1 MEKSFNRVSKVASL
15 VMLSIYSSTVVV
27 SPLVM
32 AHANAQGN
40 IVVVPYENGILVPYE
55 VVAGDTLSAIS
66 QHHGVT
72 IDALRDLN
80 KGAFNPPSG
89 DVIKVG
95 QIIYVPAN
103 RVHVLPE
110 LGGGKKS
117 EGGNEKTEAF
127 IAEQAKRWG
136 QSYGQDS
143 QAEQRVIGLN
153 SDTRFSKSENDGNST
168 SFMDG
173 EKQYL
178 KQQAKSA
185 FEGEANERANS
196 LMGGLGTAR
205 VKLGFDDD
213 FRLKRYEADVLAPLM
228 DNGERMVF
236 VQVGGRYDDS
246 SNRTIFNLGVGQR
259 HFFDQ
264 WMLGYNGFFDYDVTR
279 SHSRLGLGGE
289 AWADFLKL
297 SANAYTPLS
306 GWKDSRDFDEYLE
319 RAARGFDLNAK
330 YYLPQY
336 PQVGLSA
343 KLEQYFGD
351 EVDLLG
357 SKKLERNPYAGTLG
371 LEWQPVPLFKVGV
384 DHREAKGNQS
394 DTQFKVGLEWKLG
407 ATLDEMLNAG
417 KVAGSRQLQGMRHD
431 LVERNNNIVLEYK
444 EKQRSASVEHAPLQG
459 MSGDVITLNPAVSL
473 SNGQVVS
480 WRWSAADP
488 LLQGALSDAN
498 IQSPTLT
505 LPALPPEVLLDKE
518 FALYLTVTDERGRSY
533 QSSAIPVLVQVN
545 PQQLLHRL
553 VVVADG
559 QSLADSHAAPDTD
572 IAIDDAGT
580 TIEFVLVRQLKD
592 DHAAYAI
599 EPAQEVLFDQLTG
612 FQVEQLEGELRNRSS
627 ARSSKAAAEQVWV
640 NKLRVTPRNPGE
652 PLPAE
657 LLSFSAKGSAGETG
671 RVNIT
676 LSTANAIDQEQAPLV
691 SDLRLAGKLELG
703 QALSATY
710 RFDAQG
716 GDRNDHATYAW
727 GTQGETAARVTDG
740 QSVSESGQVP
750 GFTLSAAEVGE
761 IIELSLQAKNGLAV
775 TGNTLTVDSSMGSGE
790 GNETEGGPTVVDP
803 HNYRVELRYQSSA
816 TQEDNGVAGER
827 PVANQ
832 DQITAFC
839 QIEGQAEFTQCDEDR
854 YTLRWLVRDQS
865 GAEQEINDATSNS
878 YTARSEDQGK
888 RVLVEAALKQ
898 P

>member
-1 MEKSFNRVSKVASL
+1 MNKSFNRVSKVASL

-55 VVAGDTLSAIS
+55 VMVGDTISAIS
-66 QHHGVT
+66 QRHGVT
-72 IDALRDLN
+72 VDTLRDLN
-80 KGAFNPPSG
+80 KGILNPPSG
-89 DVIKVG
+89 DVIQVG

-110 LGGGKKS
+110 LGGAKKGD
-117 EGGNEKTEAF
+117 GGNEKTEAF
-127 IAEQAKRWG
+127 IAEQAKRIG
-136 QSYGQDS
+136 QTYGQDNE
-143 QAEQRVIGLN
+143 AEQRILGLN
-153 SDTRFSKSENDGNST
+153 GDTRFGKGENSRNSP
-168 SFMDG
+168 SLMEN

-178 KQQAKSA
+178 KQQVKSV

-213 FRLKRYEADVLAPLM
+213 FSLKRYEADVLTPLM
-228 DNGERMVF
+228 DDGERMLF
-236 VQVGGRYDDS
+236 VQAGGRYDDN

-259 HFFDQ
+259 HFFDE
-264 WMLGYNGFFDYDVTR
+264 WMLGYNGFFDYDLTR

-297 SANAYTPLS
+297 SANVYTPLS

-319 RAARGFDLNAK
+319 RAARGVDLNAK

-357 SKKLERNPYAGTLG
+357 SKKLERNPYAGTVG

-444 EKQRSASVEHAPLQG
+444 EKQRSASVEHAPLHG

-533 QSSAIPVLVQVN
+533 QSSAIPVVVQVN
-545 PQQLLHRL
+545 PDQLRHRL
-553 VVVADG
+553 VVVAEG
-559 QSLADSHAAPDTD
+559 QSIADSHASPEAE
-572 IAIDDAGT
+572 IAVDDAGT

-592 DHAAYAI
+592 DSSAYAT
-599 EPAQEVLFDQLTG
+599 EEAKEVVFDQLTG
-612 FQVEQLEGELRNRSS
+612 FHVEQLEGEQRSRSGARN
-627 ARSSKAAAEQVWV
+627 AKAADEQVWV

-652 PLPAE
+652 PLPVE

-676 LSTANAIDQEQAPLV
+676 LSTSNVIDEGQAPQI
-691 SDLRLAGKLELG
+691 SDLSLAGKLELG
-703 QALSATY
+703 QMLSATY

-716 GDRNDHATYAW
+716 GDRNDHSTYAW
-727 GTQGETAARVTDG
+727 GNQGETAARVTDG
-740 QSVSESGQVP
+740 QGVAESGQVP
-750 GFTLSAAEVGE
+750 GLTLSAAEVGE
-761 IIELSLQAKNGLAV
+761 VIELSLQAKNSLAV
-775 TGNTLTVDSSMGSGE
+775 TGNTLTVDTSMSSGE
-790 GNETEGGPTVVDP
+790 GNETDGGTTVVDP

-816 TQEDNGVAGER
+816 TQEDNGVTGER

-832 DQITAFC
+832 DKITAFC
-839 QIEGQAEFTQCDEDR
+839 QMEGQAEFSECDEAR
-854 YTLRWLVRDQS
+854 YALRWLTRDQN
-865 GAEQEINDATSNS
+865 GAEQEINDVASNS
-878 YTARSEDQGK
+878 YTARSAEQGK
-888 RVLVEAALKQ
+888 RILVEAELKQ
-898 P
+898 Q

>member
-15 VMLSIYSSTVVV
+15 VMLSIYSSTFVV

-32 AHANAQGN
+32 AHANVQGN

-55 VVAGDTLSAIS
+55 VMAGDTLSAIS
-66 QHHGVT
+66 QRHGVT
-72 IDALRDLN
+72 VDTLRDLN
-80 KGAFNPPSG
+80 KGTLNPPSG
-89 DVIKVG
+89 DVILVG

-103 RVHVLPE
+103 KVHVLPE
-110 LGGGKKS
+110 LGSNKKGDGS
-117 EGGNEKTEAF
+117 NDKTEAF
-127 IAEQAKRWG
+127 IANQAKRIG
-136 QSYGQDS
+136 QTYGQDNE
-143 QAEQRVIGLN
+143 AEQRVLGLN
-153 SDTRFSKSENDGNST
+153 GDTRFGKGENYRNSP
-168 SFMDG
+168 SLMEN

-178 KQQAKSA
+178 KQQVKSA

-213 FRLKRYEADVLAPLM
+213 FSLKRYEADVLAPLM

-259 HFFDQ
+259 HFFDE

-357 SKKLERNPYAGTLG
+357 SKKLERNPYAGTVG

-459 MSGDVITLNPAVSL
+459 MSGDVITLNPVVSL

-592 DHAAYAI
+592 DSSAYAI
-599 EPAQEVLFDQLTG
+599 EQTQEVLFDQLTG
-612 FQVEQLEGELRNRSS
+612 FQVEQLEGELRSRSG
-627 ARSSKAAAEQVWV
+627 ARNANAADEQVWV

-671 RVNIT
+671 RVNLT
-676 LSTANAIDQEQAPLV
+676 LSTANVIDEGQVPLV

-716 GDRNDHATYAW
+716 GDRNDRSTYAW
-727 GTQGETAARVTDG
+727 GNQGETVARVTDG
-740 QSVSESGQVP
+740 QSVAESGQVP

-775 TGNTLTVDSSMGSGE
+775 TGNTLTVDSSMSIGD
-790 GNETEGGPTVVDP
+790 GNETDGGPTVVDP
-803 HNYRVELRYQSSA
+803 HNYRVELRYDSSA
-816 TQEDNGVAGER
+816 TLEDNGVNGER

-832 DQITAFC
+832 DKITAFC
-839 QIEGQAEFTQCDEDR
+839 QMEGQAEFSECDEAR
-854 YTLRWLVRDQS
+854 YALRWLVRDPN
-865 GAEQEINDATSNS
+865 GAEQEINDASSS

-888 RVLVEAALKQ
+888 RVLVEADLRQ
-898 P
+898 Q

>member
-1 MEKSFNRVSKVASL
+1 M
-15 VMLSIYSSTVVV
+15 
-27 SPLVM
+27 
-32 AHANAQGN
+32 
-40 IVVVPYENGILVPYE
+40 VPYENGILVPYE
-55 VVAGDTLSAIS
+55 VMAGDTLSAIS
-66 QHHGVT
+66 LRHGVT
-72 IDALRDLN
+72 VDTLRDLN
-80 KGAFNPPSG
+80 KGTLNPPSG
-89 DVIKVG
+89 DVIQVG

-103 RVHVLPE
+103 KVHVLPE
-110 LGGGKKS
+110 LGSNKKGDGS
-117 EGGNEKTEAF
+117 NDKTEAF
-127 IAEQAKRWG
+127 IAEQAKRIG
-136 QSYGQDS
+136 QTYGQDS
-143 QAEQRVIGLN
+143 EAEQRVLGLN
-153 SDTRFSKSENDGNST
+153 GDTRFGKGENYRNSP
-168 SFMDG
+168 SLMEH

-178 KQQAKSA
+178 KQQVKSA

-213 FRLKRYEADVLAPLM
+213 FSLKRYEADVLAPLM
-228 DNGERMVF
+228 DNGERMLF
-236 VQVGGRYDDS
+236 VQAGGRYDDN

-259 HFFDQ
+259 HFFDE

-297 SANAYTPLS
+297 SANVYTPLS

-357 SKKLERNPYAGTLG
+357 SKKLERNPYAGTVG

-444 EKQRSASVEHAPLQG
+444 EKQRSASVEHAPLRG
-459 MSGDVITLNPAVSL
+459 VSGDLITLNPAVSL

-505 LPALPPEVLLDKE
+505 LPVLPPEVLLDKE
-518 FALYLTVTDERGRSY
+518 FALFLTVTDERGRSY
-533 QSSAIPVLVQVN
+533 QSSAIPVVVQVN
-545 PQQLLHRL
+545 PDQLRHRL
-553 VVVADG
+553 VVVAEG
-559 QSLADSHAAPDTD
+559 QSIADSHAAPEAE
-572 IAIDDAGT
+572 IAVDDAGT

-592 DHAAYAI
+592 DSSAYAI
-599 EPAQEVLFDQLTG
+599 EQAQEVVFDQLTG
-612 FQVEQLEGELRNRSS
+612 FQVEQLEGELRSRSG
-627 ARSSKAAAEQVWV
+627 ARNGKAADEQVWV
-640 NKLRVTPRNPGE
+640 NKLKVTPRNPGQ

-676 LSTANAIDQEQAPLV
+676 LSTANAIDLEQAPLV
-691 SDLRLAGKLELG
+691 SDLRLAGKLEVG
-703 QALSATY
+703 QTLSATY

-716 GDRNDHATYAW
+716 GDRNDHSTYVW
-727 GTQGETAARVTDG
+727 GNQGETAARVADG
-740 QSVSESGQVP
+740 QRVAESGQILP
-750 GFTLSAAEVGE
+750 LSLTTAEVGE

-775 TGNTLTVDSSMGSGE
+775 TGNTLTVDSSMSIGD

-803 HNYRVELRYQSSA
+803 HNYRVELRYDSSA
-816 TQEDNGVAGER
+816 TLEDNGVNGER

-832 DQITAFC
+832 DKITAFC
-839 QIEGQAEFTQCDEDR
+839 QMEGQAEFSECDEER
-854 YTLRWLVRDQS
+854 YALRWLTRDQN
-865 GAEQEINDATSNS
+865 GAEQEIKDASSST
-878 YTARSEDQGK
+878 YTASGADQGK
-888 RVLVEAALKQ
+888 RVLVEAALRQ
-898 P
+898 Q